1 MFSVSVSIDPKQLAD
16 VRSLLDERQFKRAMQ
31 AAVSDTV
38 RTGTALI
45 ARRIGEE
52 VKLKI
57 GDIKKTITS
66 KRGSYD
72 KPVGSITIQKD
83 KAVWL
88 TQFMTAAQATP
99 KLKRNGE
106 GFVQK
111 QRKGGIRVSV
121 RRKAQPGYP
130 TQEVHPKA
138 FVTYGFSPKA
148 GAFERF
154 GEKKIMK
161 AGRHKGKR
169 RQRIRRKRGPTPFGV
184 FVNARGEQGAKTVL
198 EEATKTLAATL
209 AKNLDS
215 QLSRFLNPRAN
226 DKVANA

>member
-31 AAVSDTV
+31 AAVSRTV
-38 RTGTALI
+38 TTGTALI

-99 KLKRNGE
+99 KIKRKGE

-121 RRKAQPGYP
+121 RRKPTPKYP
-130 TQEVHPKA
+130 TTEVHPHA
-138 FVTYGFSPKA
+138 FLAHAIAPKA

-154 GEKKIMK
+154 GPKKLMTK
-161 AGRHKGKR
+161 GAYKGKM
-169 RQRIRRKRGPTPFGV
+169 RQQIRRKRGPTPFGV

-198 EEATKTLAATL
+198 EEATKTLSATL